1 MKLLT
6 QMFTALR
13 NGQTA
18 RKQVIQI
25 TYSTLCWNVLTVLF
39 FHGYINGLQKNDNKI
54 LVVLKYVNYQPA
66 IRKLKQISTSSQRVY
81 SSYAHF
87 TPTHHGLGLLLVS
100 TSQGIL
106 SSQKAQEAQVCGEI
120 LCEIF

>member
-18 RKQVIQI
+18 RKQVVELK
-25 TYSTLCWNVLTVLF
+25 YSTFCWNVLTVLF
-39 FHGYINGLQKNDNKI
+39 FHGYIQGVQKNNHKI
-54 LVVLKYVNYQPA
+54 LVVLKYVNDQPA

-81 SSYAHF
+81 SSSKDLV
-87 TPTHHGLGLLLVS
+87 PTHHGLGLLLIS
-100 TSQGIL
+100 TSKGIL
-106 SSQKAQEAQVCGEI
+106 SSTKAQEAQVGGEI